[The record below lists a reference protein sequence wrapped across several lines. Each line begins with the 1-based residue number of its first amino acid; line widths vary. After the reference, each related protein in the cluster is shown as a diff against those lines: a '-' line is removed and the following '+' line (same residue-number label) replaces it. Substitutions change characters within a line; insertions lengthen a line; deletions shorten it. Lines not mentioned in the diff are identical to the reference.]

1 MTNDDPIKVNL
12 EAVQFGR
19 KNKYSAYPGKRYIE
33 IKDKVVLD
41 WNDPSPAEASTD
53 GIHISGNGF
62 GYVKNLIISR
72 EGMDPYL
79 ADELASVVEG
89 GDVIFHNCYFS
100 GSGKGYLQGSGDSN
114 YADLLKGQRVVF
126 SECIFENCSRRNP
139 FVQIGQGYLIN
150 CWIKNW
156 GRNFHEKSFGIRAG
170 KYGQVMAVN
179 CIFEQEGFLTCLK
192 RGNLLK
198 DTFKQYLLPLFGVP
212 GFMRGAYSDIG
223 GHVRTINCYKNRWW
237 VHLEHREGKMDKL
250 EMLTLK
256 QKLIANDLIRKLE
269 AIRFPTID

>member
-1 MTNDDPIKVNL
+1 MANDDPIKVNL

-41 WNDPSPAEASTD
+41 WNDPSPEEASTD

-179 CIFEQEGFLTCLK
+179 CIFEQEKFLTCLK
-192 RGNLLK
+192 RGTTLK
-198 DTFKQYLLPLFGVP
+198 DTFKQYFLPLFGVP
-212 GFMRGAYSDIG
+212 GFMRGAYSDFG

-237 VHLEHREGKMDKL
+237 IHLEHREGKMDQM
-250 EMLTLK
+250 EMITLK